1 MGLLW
6 LNGAGDSLLKMADN
20 RKREKALHWL
30 RKRMG
35 VNELVSSERTLI
47 PKDNVWVFRQ
57 LGDPQPEQG
66 TVKEVIPSES
76 GNPKDDL
83 ILVEYW
89 DSKTQDQYVPAVR
102 CRLMLQNSWETDAV
116 P

>member
-1 MGLLW
+1 MGAFKAVGRDDPEELERVLADTDPAHWLLW

-83 ILVEYW
+83 ILV
-89 DSKTQDQYVPAVR
+89 
-102 CRLMLQNSWETDAV
+102 
-116 P
+116 